1 MYCVRRAISAIKN
14 SKYTTNAAT
23 TGIDTL
29 GVGGGGGGGGGSSC
43 TPQAKLTH

>member
-23 TGIDTL
+23 TGIDT
-29 GVGGGGGGGGGSSC
+29 GEGRSPC